1 MVSGVGM
8 GQLSEAGVVGW
19 LVLST
24 GHGDGLTLQEGELL
38 DVVDEADLGS
48 GSIHSDGADEQG
60 HTALLL
66 GEDGSTAMRT
76 LDLAPVARA
85 MLTGIGRPGGF
96 LRWTRETKPLS
107 VMKRWLASD
116 Q

>member
-48 GSIHSDGADEQG
+48 GPIQSDGADEPRISQM
-60 HTALLL
+60 
-66 GEDGSTAMRT
+66 DR
-76 LDLAPVARA
+76 DPVR
-85 MLTGIGRPGGF
+85 M
-96 LRWTRETKPLS
+96 
-107 VMKRWLASD
+107 VC
-116 Q
+116 